1 MVDGGDAKDYRFD
14 AGVNLTVE
22 EMGMPR
28 EIRFL
33 SEGRKDLAGICAR
46 MAMVD
51 AMKRTNHFLFLTIPC
66 ESGRRKNASC
76 AYLFEGSR
84 KRISGYL
91 FHMPGKQKGIK
102 RRKPCVL

>member
-1 MVDGGDAKDYRFD
+1 M
-14 AGVNLTVE
+14 
-22 EMGMPR
+22 
-28 EIRFL
+28 

-51 AMKRTNHFLFLTIPC
+51 AMYEKDKPFLVFDDSFVNLDD
-66 ESGRRKNASC
+66 EKNASC
-76 AYLFEGSR
+76 AYIFEGSR